1 MKPSLKSSSAIYDYV
16 KYNNWM
22 IFARFGDKKQTR
34 PARLQSWALFDEISG
49 AEMLENRSA
58 GAQNSSQVRI
68 KMQSGA
74 QK

>member
-1 MKPSLKSSSAIYDYV
+1 MAVLGHHTPVTFLL
-16 KYNNWM
+16 
-22 IFARFGDKKQTR
+22 FQQ
-34 PARLQSWALFDEISG
+34 PRLQSWALFDEISG